1 MMGSIFEF
9 LKTNRRILATA
20 GISLFLCAGFV
31 EFSEYLWVSG
41 QMYGDN
47 IPLELMVLVLLLSIP
62 LSLFY
67 AIFHVIHLTLT
78 GASRNLQLGSVLL
91 SYVAVIVVFS
101 GFFYFQCSISDLNE
115 STAEYRYYEKL
126 RTPAMQ
132 ASVKRYG
139 ETLRRTA
146 SMRAFQGISPVM
158 WRGIRA
164 KVVGWPEDAGSPP
177 IEKLLQA
184 SRLPLTDVIS
194 FNHQAKVPVF
204 LDCLYFSA
212 VTITST
218 GYGDITPLARF
229 SKILVVIES
238 VSGVLL
244 VAIGIAIALGG
255 LGVETSPAARTPDGH
270 DGGENW

>member
-1 MMGSIFEF
+1 MVPIFEF

-20 GISLFLCAGFV
+20 GICLFLCAGFV
-31 EFSEYLWVSG
+31 ELSEFLWVSG
-41 QMYGDN
+41 QMFGDN
-47 IPLELMVLVLLLSIP
+47 IPLELMVLALLLLIP

-78 GASRNLQLGSVLL
+78 GASRNLQMGSVLL

-101 GFFYFQCSISDLNE
+101 GFFYFQCSIADLNE

-132 ASVKRYG
+132 DSMKMYGEALRRRASV
-139 ETLRRTA
+139 
-146 SMRAFQGISPVM
+146 RAFQGISPAM
-158 WRGIRA
+158 WRGIGD
-164 KVVGWPEDAGSPP
+164 KVAGWPDDAGSPP
-177 IEKLLQA
+177 IEKLMEA
-184 SRLPLTDVIS
+184 SRTPLTEVIS
-194 FNHQAKVPVF
+194 FNHEAKVPVF

-218 GYGDITPLARF
+218 GFGDFTPLGRF

-255 LGVETSPAARTPDGH
+255 LGSGTSSAAGMPNEDE
-270 DGGENW
+270 GEESR

>member
-1 MMGSIFEF
+1 MAPIFEF

-20 GISLFLCAGFV
+20 GICLFLCAGFV
-31 EFSEYLWVSG
+31 ELTEFLWVSG
-41 QMYGDN
+41 QMFGDN

-62 LSLFY
+62 LSLFF

-78 GASRNLQLGSVLL
+78 GASRNLQMGSVLL

-101 GFFYFQCSISDLNE
+101 GFFYFQCSIGDLNE

-139 ETLRRTA
+139 EALRRTA
-146 SMRAFQGISPVM
+146 SVRAFQGIAPSM
-158 WRGIRA
+158 WRGIGD
-164 KVVGWPEDAGSPP
+164 KVTGWPDGAGAPP
-177 IEKLLQA
+177 IEKLMAA
-184 SRLPLTDVIS
+184 SRTPLNKVIS
-194 FNHQAKVPVF
+194 FNHEAKVPVF

-218 GYGDITPLARF
+218 GFGDIIPLGRF

-255 LGVETSPAARTPDGH
+255 LGSGTSSAAAPPSGH
-270 DGGENW
+270 EEGENR

>member
-1 MMGSIFEF
+1 MRSLFEF

-20 GISLFLCAGFV
+20 GICLFLCAGFV
-31 EFSEYLWVSG
+31 ELSEFLWVSG
-41 QMYGDN
+41 QMYAEN

-101 GFFYFQCSISDLNE
+101 GFFYFQCSIGDLNE
-115 STAEYRYYEKL
+115 SMAEYRYYEKL

-132 ASVKRYG
+132 DSVKRYG
-139 ETLRRTA
+139 EELRRTA
-146 SMRAFQGISPVM
+146 SVRAFRGISPAM
-158 WRGIRA
+158 WRGIGD
-164 KVVGWPEDAGSPP
+164 KVAGWPDHAGSPP
-177 IEKLLQA
+177 VEKLLEA
-184 SRLPLTDVIS
+184 SRLPLTEVIS
-194 FNHQAKVPVF
+194 FNHEAKVPVF
-204 LDCLYFSA
+204 LDCLYFSG

-218 GYGDITPLARF
+218 GFGDITPLARF

-255 LGVETSPAARTPDGH
+255 LGSSRPPE
-270 DGGENW
+270 DGGTEYNFEDKS